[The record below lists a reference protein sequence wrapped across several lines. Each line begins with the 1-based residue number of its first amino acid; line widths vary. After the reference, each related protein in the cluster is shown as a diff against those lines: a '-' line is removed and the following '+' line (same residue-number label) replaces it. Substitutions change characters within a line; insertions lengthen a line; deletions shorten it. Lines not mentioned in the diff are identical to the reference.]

1 MDGKTKRLEL
11 RADVEALY
19 ATYAEALDDGD
30 LGRWPSFFAADRP
43 LYRITT
49 RENLE
54 RGMELCFVL
63 CEGQA
68 MLRDRAVA
76 LLKTAMYRRR
86 VQRRMLSGIRLLT
99 QDDEPG
105 GKGLEARAN
114 FALFEAMGDEPSKL
128 LASGR
133 FSDVI
138 TREGSELKFKQR
150 LCVVDSRVAPDSLV
164 FPI

>member
-1 MDGKTKRLEL
+1 MERKTEHREL
-11 RADVEALY
+11 VADVELLY
-19 ATYAEALDDGD
+19 TMYAEALDDGD
-30 LGRWPSFFAADRP
+30 VGRWPSFFADDLP

-76 LLKTAMYRRR
+76 LQKTVMHRRR
-86 VQRRMLSGIRLLT
+86 LQRRIVSGVRLLSF
-99 QDDEPG
+99 D
-105 GKGLEARAN
+105 GLDGEGVKARAA
-114 FALFEAMGDEPSKL
+114 FALFEALGDEPSKL
-128 LASGR
+128 IACGR
-133 FSDVI
+133 SADVI
-138 TREGSELKFKQR
+138 VRRGNELKFRDR
-150 LCVVDSRVAPDSLV
+150 LCVVDSRVVPDSLV

>member
-1 MDGKTKRLEL
+1 MDGKTERREL
-11 RADVEALY
+11 VADVALLY
-19 ATYAEALDDGD
+19 AAYAEALDDGD
-30 LGRWPSFFAADRP
+30 IARWPSFFADDGP

-68 MLRDRAVA
+68 MLRDRATA

-86 VQRRMLSGIRLLT
+86 FQRRIVSGIRLLT
-99 QDDEPG
+99 FDGLD
-105 GKGLEARAN
+105 GKGANARAS
-114 FALFEAMGDEPSKL
+114 FAVFEAMGDEPSNL
-128 LASGR
+128 LVCGR
-133 FSDVI
+133 SADVI
-138 TREGSELKFKQR
+138 VRQGSELKFKDR
-150 LCVVDSRVAPDSLV
+150 LCVVDSRVMPDSLV

>member
-1 MDGKTKRLEL
+1 MDRKAEHREL
-11 RADVEALY
+11 VADIELLY
-19 ATYAEALDDGD
+19 TMYAEALDDGD
-30 LGRWPSFFAADRP
+30 VTRWPSFFADDLP

-76 LLKTAMYRRR
+76 LQKTVMHRRR
-86 VQRRMLSGIRLLT
+86 LQRRIISGVRLLSF
-99 QDDEPG
+99 D
-105 GKGLEARAN
+105 GLDGEGVKARAT
-114 FALFEAMGDEPSKL
+114 FALFEALGDEPSKL
-128 LASGR
+128 IVCGR
-133 FSDVI
+133 SADVI
-138 TREGSELKFKQR
+138 VRQGSELKIKDR
-150 LCVVDSRVAPDSLV
+150 LCVVDSRVVPDSLV

>member
-1 MDGKTKRLEL
+1 MDGKTEHREL
-11 RADVEALY
+11 VADVALLY

-30 LGRWPSFFAADRP
+30 VARWPSFFADDHP

-68 MLRDRAVA
+68 MLRDRATA
-76 LLKTAMYRRR
+76 LLKTVVYRRR
-86 VQRRMLSGIRLLT
+86 FQCRIMSGVRLLSF
-99 QDDEPG
+99 DRLDEMG
-105 GKGLEARAN
+105 VKARAT
-114 FALFEAMGDEPSKL
+114 FAVFEAIGDDPSKL
-128 LASGR
+128 LVCGR
-133 FSDVI
+133 SSDVI
-138 TREGSELKFKQR
+138 VREGSELKFKDR
-150 LCVVDSRVAPDSLV
+150 LCVVDARVVPDSLV